1 MTLTIDRNA
10 KKVSKLDVIKDIG
23 DILVVTVYAA
33 DEGSRV
39 YGDIH
44 TDKSLVL
51 GTCEDNGDILQ
62 GYGVLDKKTHQV
74 LDPFES
80 WYDSLDEALEDI
92 KRNTNND

>member
-1 MTLTIDRNA
+1 MRLTIERNA
-10 KKVSKLDVIKDIG
+10 KKVSKLEIIKDIG

-33 DEGSRV
+33 DEESRV

-44 TDKSLVL
+44 TDKSWII

-62 GYGVLDKKTHQV
+62 GYGVLDKKTLQV

-80 WYDSLDEALEDI
+80 WYDSLDEALGDI
-92 KRNTNND
+92 KKHK